1 MNAYDNRTSACI
13 DFVKKATARIRYI
26 QTWLEKEEKT
36 FKEFLL
42 PLQNSRVGNL
52 NPVQLYGYKEQ
63 VKLAQPQLITY
74 APMLIKVLQ
83 QLSMFKNFLNLIE
96 SHFNNQGIA
105 KFHKIFQIDIP
116 QSVNEINE
124 LDDRI
129 NRIYQIVKMLENFH
143 HELQQLLD

>member
-1 MNAYDNRTSACI
+1 M
-13 DFVKKATARIRYI
+13 
-26 QTWLEKEEKT
+26 EKEEKT

-83 QLSMFKNFLNLIE
+83 QLSMFKVVLNLIDK
-96 SHFNNQGIA
+96 HFNHQGIA
-105 KFHKIFQIDIP
+105 NLYKIFQIDTTQRVID
-116 QSVNEINE
+116 ITE

-129 NRIYQIVKMLENFH
+129 NRIYQIVKMFENFH
-143 HELQQLLD
+143 HELQQLQD